1 VSFDRTGEWYLLY
14 NTQPTTKKLDHVYLK
29 FLKFKLDRHYEILFE
44 DIEIDSSDDTRPV
57 SFDVSTQDQIN
68 DNINPIIT
76 YGKVK

>member
-1 VSFDRTGEWYLLY
+1 MFM
-14 NTQPTTKKLDHVYLK
+14 Q
-29 FLKFKLDRHYEILFE
+29 FIKFKLDRHYEILFE